1 MHVRSVRLR
10 ETGASPAGAPVARR
24 YLRPWPEIL
33 GFLALSIAIGVVAL
47 GAWVAEGLAGYAV
60 LLGIVVWGLLL
71 YVAYRGA
78 RDEHGIRH
86 SVLTLVAAPLVGL
99 VEFSVWLGVL
109 S

>member
-1 MHVRSVRLR
+1 V
-10 ETGASPAGAPVARR
+10 TRR

-33 GFLALSIAIGVVAL
+33 GLLALSIALGVVVL
-47 GAWVAEGLAGYAV
+47 GAWLAEGLAGYTI
-60 LLGIVVWGLLL
+60 LLGIVVWVLLL

-86 SVLTLVAAPLVGL
+86 SVLTLVAAVVVGL
-99 VEFSVWLGVL
+99 IEFFVWLAVL